1 MYYYIMVHKY
11 EILTH
16 DEIVENYK
24 KIKEKERL
32 RNKEAY
38 ERLKLNKVQY
48 RKRLT
53 SALDAQNQRMSKIKA
68 DENLYNEWQLK
79 NKLIQSTSYY
89 KRMEKNADKQIEEIN
104 LYSSSE

>member
-1 MYYYIMVHKY
+1 MVHKY

-16 DEIVENYK
+16 DEIIENYK
-24 KIKEKERL
+24 LIKEKERL

-53 SALDAQNQRMSKIKA
+53 SALDAQNERMNKIKA

-89 KRMEKNADKQIEEIN
+89 KRMEKNADKKIEEIN

>member
-1 MYYYIMVHKY
+1 MVHKY

-16 DEIVENYK
+16 DEIIENYK
-24 KIKEKERL
+24 KIKEKDRL

-53 SALDAQNQRMSKIKA
+53 SALDAQNERMNKIKA

-89 KRMEKNADKQIEEIN
+89 KRMEKNADKKIEEIN

>member
-1 MYYYIMVHKY
+1 MVHKY

-32 RNKEAY
+32 RYREAY
-38 ERLKLNKVQY
+38 EKLKLNKVQY

-53 SALDAQNQRMSKIKA
+53 FALDAQNQRMSKIKA
-68 DENLYNEWQLK
+68 DENLYNEWQEK
-79 NKLIQSTSYY
+79 NKIIQSTSYY
-89 KRMEKNADKQIEEIN
+89 KRMEKKADRQIEEIN
-104 LYSSSE
+104 LYSSS

>member
-1 MYYYIMVHKY
+1 MVHKY

-16 DEIVENYK
+16 DEIIENYK

-53 SALDAQNQRMSKIKA
+53 SALDAQNERMNKIKA
-68 DENLYNEWQLK
+68 DENLYNEWQEK

>member
-1 MYYYIMVHKY
+1 MVHKY

-16 DEIVENYK
+16 DEIIENYK

-48 RKRLT
+48 RKLLT
-53 SALDAQNQRMSKIKA
+53 SALDAQNERMNKIKA

-89 KRMEKNADKQIEEIN
+89 KRMEKNADKKIEEIN

>member
-1 MYYYIMVHKY
+1 MVHKY

-16 DEIVENYK
+16 DEIIENYK
-24 KIKEKERL
+24 LIKEKERF

-53 SALDAQNQRMSKIKA
+53 SALDAQNERMNKIKA
-68 DENLYNEWQLK
+68 DENLYNEWQEK